1 MTPRS
6 AAFPFDFPT
15 YMMEHWAP
23 PYSTIWRD
31 LADREGRIVPANQT
45 PGALSPITSSS
56 SSQIQQGHA
65 ADGADSMTGID
76 AELSFLGHELDEAK
90 RKKEQSD
97 KKLREAVKKIQVL
110 EKEMAKTNNH

>member
-1 MTPRS
+1 
-6 AAFPFDFPT
+6 
-15 YMMEHWAP
+15 
-23 PYSTIWRD
+23 
-31 LADREGRIVPANQT
+31 
-45 PGALSPITSSS
+45 
-56 SSQIQQGHA
+56 
-65 ADGADSMTGID
+65 MTGID